1 MAEEGRSFVPK
12 KRRPQKAER
21 RAQRPKSDHTLRSVR
36 KRRSANAFQRAYRR
50 RRILRWVMF
59 ALVLPS
65 LGTLVYGTP
74 TSKPQQI
81 KPVVPVETGS
91 LADFPEQLLLDM
103 DELWVAAKA
112 QDFSPN
118 LAASGNT
125 VTSGRRVALT
135 FDDGPDP
142 HTTPLVLDTLQEH
155 NIKATFFV
163 VGRYVRENPDLLRRV
178 VEEGHTLGNHTYNHA
193 NLSTLRP
200 KQMRQELQR
209 TQQAVDEVLG
219 YHYPM
224 TLMRPPYGNP
234 YYDGSAMLKTF
245 QRVIRKQE
253 LFTVLW
259 TPSPHD
265 YLFSGQPERI
275 VEDVVLAYEKSQVE
289 GREDSD
295 RVLLLHDTHQQTA
308 DALPWVIE
316 FYKSLGLQFTD
327 VNELLAH
334 KYFGE

>member
-1 MAEEGRSFVPK
+1 MFVLMLSLLSCLGALAYGASNPK
-12 KRRPQKAER
+12 PEY
-21 RAQRPKSDHTLRSVR
+21 VE
-36 KRRSANAFQRAYRR
+36 
-50 RRILRWVMF
+50 RIL
-59 ALVLPS
+59 P
-65 LGTLVYGTP
+65 
-74 TSKPQQI
+74 I
-81 KPVVPVETGS
+81 ETGS
-91 LADFPEQLLLDM
+91 LADFPEQLVLDM

-112 QDFSPN
+112 QDLSPN

-135 FDDGPDP
+135 FDDGPNP
-142 HTTPLVLDTLQEH
+142 HTTPLVLNTLLEH

-163 VGRYVRENPDLLRRV
+163 VGDYVRENPDLLRRI
-178 VEEGHTLGNHTYNHA
+178 VEEGHTLGNHTYNHVDM
-193 NLSTLRP
+193 STLRP

-209 TQQAVDEVLG
+209 TQQAVDEALG

-234 YYDGSAMLKTF
+234 YYDGSAMLEMF

-253 LFTVLW
+253 LFVVLW

-265 YLFSGQPERI
+265 YLFGGQPERI
-275 VEDVVLAYEKSQVE
+275 VEGVVRGYEQAQAE
-289 GREDSD
+289 GRGDND

-316 FYKSLGLQFTD
+316 YYKSAGLQFTE
-327 VNELLAH
+327 VNELLAY
-334 KYFGE
+334 KYLGE